1 MFLDLCVEYE
11 SALTYNKFPYLF
23 QGMPNVLDIVQYLM
37 SPDGVLHRTDS
48 IA

>member
-11 SALTYNKFPYLF
+11 SALTYNKFSHLF
-23 QGMPNVLDIVQYLM
+23 QGTPSVLDIVQYLM